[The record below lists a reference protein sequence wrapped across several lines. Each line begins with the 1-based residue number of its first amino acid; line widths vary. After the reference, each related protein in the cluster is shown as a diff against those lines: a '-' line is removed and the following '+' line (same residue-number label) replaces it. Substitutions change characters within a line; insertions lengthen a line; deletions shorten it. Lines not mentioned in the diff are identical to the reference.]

1 MRRLLPVFVGC
12 LVLVLFAGCKSESE
26 SAISDMVD
34 KQKEV
39 VKILKTV
46 KDKDSALA
54 AKAKLDAM
62 QKDMK
67 DLETRMSKAKPS
79 DAEQKSLEKKYAPEL
94 EQATKDMMAEM
105 QRIMMNPELAPAL
118 AGGGF
123 GGFGGGGMMR

>member
-54 AKAKLDAM
+54 AKGCVTL
-62 QKDMK
+62 
-67 DLETRMSKAKPS
+67 
-79 DAEQKSLEKKYAPEL
+79 
-94 EQATKDMMAEM
+94 
-105 QRIMMNPELAPAL
+105 
-118 AGGGF
+118 
-123 GGFGGGGMMR
+123 

>member
-1 MRRLLPVFVGC
+1 MF
-12 LVLVLFAGCKSESE
+12 
-26 SAISDMVD
+26 
-34 KQKEV
+34 
-39 VKILKTV
+39 
-46 KDKDSALA
+46 
-54 AKAKLDAM
+54 
-62 QKDMK
+62 
-67 DLETRMSKAKPS
+67 SKAKPS